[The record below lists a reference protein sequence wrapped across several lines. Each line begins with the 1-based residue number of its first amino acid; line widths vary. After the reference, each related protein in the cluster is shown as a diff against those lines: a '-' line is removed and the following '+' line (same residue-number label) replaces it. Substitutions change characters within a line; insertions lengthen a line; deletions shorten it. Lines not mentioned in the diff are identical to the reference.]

1 MSSYL
6 VGIGYLSE
14 WLAEHAPEV
23 SAPGLLS
30 RSVLEDYMLW
40 VRHESPWKPATRN
53 QRLLAVRLLL
63 EEQRE
68 DGLAG
73 LPAGAVIHGAE
84 LPRVGYQ
91 LPKTLPGE
99 VFAQWIDPANLAR
112 AGRARPHDR
121 AGAGV
126 HRLSGLERGH
136 ADARLHRASGPT
148 GTRICGTSTSKAAA
162 RRCCRSRRCSP
173 SSSDA
178 SRRSWTSASPT
189 PSGCFPRGCTAAPS
203 AASFTSTPA
212 PSGW

>member
-1 MSSYL
+1 MGAEPLRVVEGGHDPRGWEALWRKDVWCQSELPHGDLVLSYRGQEFIHFERISQWWLKESAKRWARTRLLSDTAPRTMSSYL

-23 SAPGLLS
+23 STPGLLS

-53 QRLLAVRLLL
+53 QRLLSVRLLL

-91 LPKTLPGE
+91 LPKTLPG
-99 VFAQWIDPANLAR
+99 R
-112 AGRARPHDR
+112 
-121 AGAGV
+121 GV
-126 HRLSGLERGH
+126 
-136 ADARLHRASGPT
+136 
-148 GTRICGTSTSKAAA
+148 
-162 RRCCRSRRCSP
+162 
-173 SSSDA
+173 
-178 SRRSWTSASPT
+178 
-189 PSGCFPRGCTAAPS
+189 
-203 AASFTSTPA
+203 
-212 PSGW
+212 